1 MKAVLWFDIKSYSS
15 PATYSVLIVLLAA
28 GFFSGYKFNLNVG
41 EGIFLN
47 SAYTTGFMLGFL
59 SLSIVF
65 MATIIGSKLLFKET
79 DARFDMVIFSTS
91 IGENQF
97 ILGRYL
103 SFFILT
109 LICFL
114 CIVLGF
120 VVGQNM
126 RTGTEM
132 DGNFHFFH
140 YGYPLVVLGLVNC
153 LVTCSILFL
162 LSIFSRNKM
171 TVVIGGLLLYILYMV
186 MLVYSGSPFMANAL
200 PQSETAQEIS
210 ALLDPFGLS
219 SYFYQ
224 AKDFTVMERNHRLV
238 PLIGVFLFN
247 RAFFLTLS
255 FLFVILGI
263 NHFSFKSKIRKGKK
277 GRKDS
282 APQKE
287 TLNHCIAKSQNVTQ
301 NYKVANT
308 LNAITSFIKIDIGYT
323 FKSIAFYAICLL
335 LVFYVGMEMYASIEQ
350 GVRIP
355 QHYASSGLMARSINE
370 NFYSIGVFLAVY
382 LVNDL
387 YWRSHASNFSLVEN
401 TGYFSFAKTLS
412 HGLSIS
418 LIIGV
423 FTFLMII
430 LGIVFQLSF
439 GYLRIDTQAYL
450 GVLVFNTLPLMFLS
464 GFLVLLNR
472 LLKKKYHA
480 LSISVLFA
488 ILFAT
493 PLSKTFINLSL
504 FRFLSGYNGSYSD
517 FIGYG
522 VYFGSYLYRLLFGL
536 GILIICWMVF
546 GLLKSR
552 KINWGKTI
560 VVITASIA
568 VLIGSNRFQRGYLPK
583 DKNAQLMESASYE
596 KKFRKYQHIP
606 QPTIVDV
613 KTQIDLFPSEQA
625 YTINGTYILRNLN
638 QKPVKNILLN
648 FDGNLLVEKAVF
660 SFKDQRLLLKEHI
673 EEIELE
679 DPLDQGEEAQL
690 KFSLR
695 YQWYPV
701 NGHNPMNAIIE
712 NGTFMRI
719 SRFYPQI
726 GYQSD
731 YEINDIEKRT
741 ELGLG
746 EATNLKRLEA
756 PKTNPQDFI
765 DLDMTVSTVNGQTAI
780 GTGDLVRHW
789 EEDNRNVF
797 RYKANNIPFRFAVSS
812 AEYSMKTISYEGIKI
827 NVFYHPQHFENVDHL
842 IENTKLTLNYCIQN
856 FGSYPFSSISFA
868 EVSSFTSGFNAT
880 AYPSVIFMTENM
892 AFHTNI
898 KADKGQDVINE
909 LAGHELSHLWW
920 GNNQIAPDNREGATM
935 LTESLAM
942 YTEMMLYKK
951 MYGEKAMKR
960 QLQIHE
966 QIYQSEKGF
975 SKSQPLYK
983 VTPENTHISYSK
995 GAVIMVK
1002 LAEEI
1007 GEERVNKIL
1016 RNFLQGHKYPNRAT
1030 TLDFLRVLK
1039 KELSYE
1045 YEKIIGLFTIQSDL

>member
-1 MKAVLWFDIKSYSS
+1 MKAVLWFDIKSYGNLASC
-15 PATYSVLIVLLAA
+15 AALIVLLVA
-28 GFFSGYKFNLNVG
+28 GFFSGYKFNLNLG

-47 SAYTTGFMLGFL
+47 STYTTGFMLGFL

-65 MATIIGSKLLFKET
+65 IATIIGSKLLLKET
-79 DARFDMVIFSTS
+79 DARFDMVVFSTS
-91 IGENQF
+91 IGKNQF

-103 SFFILT
+103 SFFTLT
-109 LICFL
+109 LTCFL

-126 RTGTEM
+126 RTSTEM

-140 YGYPLVVLGLVNC
+140 YGYPLAILGLVNC

-162 LSIFSRNKM
+162 LSTFSRNKM

-200 PQSETAQEIS
+200 PQSERAQEIS

-247 RAFFLTLS
+247 RAIFLTLS

-263 NHFSFKSKIRKGKK
+263 NRFSFKSRTCKEKK
-277 GRKDS
+277 GRQDS
-282 APQKE
+282 APQME
-287 TLNHCIAKSQNVTQ
+287 TSSHSIAKSQNVVQ
-301 NYKVANT
+301 NYKVTNVF
-308 LNAITSFIKIDIGYT
+308 NAIASFIKIDIGYT
-323 FKSIAFYAICLL
+323 FKSMVFYAICLL
-335 LVFYVGMEMYASIEQ
+335 LVFYMSMEMYASIEQ
-350 GVRIP
+350 GIRIP
-355 QHYASSGLMARSINE
+355 QHYASSGLMAQSINE
-370 NFYSIGVFLAVY
+370 SFYSIGVFLAVY

-387 YWRSHASNFSLVEN
+387 YWRSHTSNFLLVEN

-418 LIIGV
+418 LTIGM
-423 FTFLMII
+423 FTFLMVI
-430 LGIVFQLSF
+430 LGITFQLSF

-450 GVLVFNTLPLMFLS
+450 GVLVFNTFPLMLLS

-480 LSISVLFA
+480 LSVSVLFA

-504 FRFLSGYNGSYSD
+504 FRFLSGYNGVYSN

-522 VYFGSYLYRLLFGL
+522 GYFGSYLYRLLFGL
-536 GILIICWMVF
+536 GILIICWMLF

-560 VVITASIA
+560 VVLMASIA
-568 VLIGSNRFQRGYLPK
+568 MLVGSNGFQRGYLPK
-583 DKNAQLMESASYE
+583 DESTQLLKLASYE
-596 KKFRKYQHIP
+596 KQFRKYQHIP

-613 KTQIDLFPSEQA
+613 NTQIDLFPSEQG

-638 QKPVKNILLN
+638 QEPVKNILLN
-648 FDGNLLVEKAVF
+648 FDENLLIEKTVF
-660 SFKDQRLLLKEHI
+660 SFKDQHLLLKEHI

-695 YQWYPV
+695 YQWYPA

-712 NGTFMRI
+712 NGSFMRI
-719 SRFYPQI
+719 SRYYPQI

-731 YEINDIEKRT
+731 YEITDIEKRT

-746 EATNLKRLEA
+746 EATNLKKLET

-780 GTGDLVRHW
+780 GTGDLVRQW
-789 EEDNRNVF
+789 KEGNRNVF

-812 AEYSMKTISYEGIKI
+812 AEYSMKTTSYDGIKI
-827 NVFYHPQHFENVDHL
+827 NVLYHPLHFENVDHL
-842 IENTKLTLNYCIQN
+842 IENAKLTLNYCTQN
-856 FGSYPFSSISFA
+856 FGNYPFSSISFA

-880 AYPSVIFMTENM
+880 AYPSVIFMTEKM

-898 KADKGQDVINE
+898 KADKSQDVINE

-951 MYGEKAMKR
+951 MHGEEAMKR
-960 QLQIHE
+960 QLKVHE

-975 SKSQPLYK
+975 SKPESLYK
-983 VTPENTHISYSK
+983 VTRENTHISYSK

-1016 RNFLQGHKYPNRAT
+1016 RNFLQGHKYPDRAT

-1039 KELSYE
+1039 KEQSYE
-1045 YEKIIGLFTIQSDL
+1045 YEKIIGLFICNS